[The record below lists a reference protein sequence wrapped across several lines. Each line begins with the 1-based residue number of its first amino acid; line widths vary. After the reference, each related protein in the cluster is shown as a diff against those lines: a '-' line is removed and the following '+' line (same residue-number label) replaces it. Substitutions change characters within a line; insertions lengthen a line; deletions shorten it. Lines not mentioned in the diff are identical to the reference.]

1 MQNRIVKNIVNA
13 STGVSEKTYYIRD
26 AQGNIL
32 SIYELKN
39 GELRWSEQEL
49 YGSGRVGT
57 YETNSVAYPVPV
69 DPNSPTGNGL
79 SVLLPSGARRY
90 ELSNH
95 LGNVLCVISD
105 VKRPV
110 LEGTN
115 TFFETDRLSTNEP
128 AHPLRG
134 SLIKSLRFLLRSSR
148 RDAHARSQVKPR
160 CVPFRLQRERK

>member
-79 SVLLPSGARRY
+79 SILLPSGARRY

-95 LGNVLCVISD
+95 LGNVLCVLSD

-128 AHPLRG
+128 THPLRG
-134 SLIKSLRFLLRSSR
+134 SLIKSLRFLLRSSL
-148 RDAHARSQVKPR
+148 RDAHART
-160 CVPFRLQRERK
+160 